1 MRIQTHPNTLSIDTS
16 DSVLVKQIAAGN
28 QEAFELLV
36 RRYQT
41 PLFNFI
47 RRSIKDYELAHDI
60 LQHVFFQL
68 YLHVPKLSTNL
79 STLHTREPVKS
90 WLYQVTW
97 NRCMDELRRKRP
109 LLFSELDLSDD
120 DEDWSFLEMIPD
132 PYPLPEEIVE
142 RLDLQRDLYQAIEA
156 LPSKFR
162 CIVLLR
168 YTSGL
173 TFVEIGEVLHI
184 SQNTAKTYFQRA
196 RPLLR
201 TALASQT
208 QIEYHKEEAL
218 ASSGAT

>member
-1 MRIQTHPNTLSIDTS
+1 MQTQTYTDTLSLDAS
-16 DSVLVKQIAAGN
+16 DSVLVKQIAAGD
-28 QEAFELLV
+28 QEAFEILV

-47 RRSIKDYELAHDI
+47 RRCIKDYELTHDI

-68 YLHVPKLSTNL
+68 YLHIPKLSTNL
-79 STLHTREPVKS
+79 STLHTREPIKS
-90 WLYQVTW
+90 WLYQVAW

-109 LLFSELDLSDD
+109 LLFSELELGDD
-120 DEDWSFLEMIPD
+120 DDDWSFLEMIPD
-132 PYPLPEEIVE
+132 PCPLPEEVAE
-142 RLDLQRDLYQAIEA
+142 RSDLQRSLYQAIEE

-173 TFVEIGEVLHI
+173 TFVEIGEMLHI
-184 SQNTAKTYFQRA
+184 PQNTAKTYFQRA

-201 TALASQT
+201 MALASQT
-208 QIEYHKEEAL
+208 QL
-218 ASSGAT
+218 LPSS